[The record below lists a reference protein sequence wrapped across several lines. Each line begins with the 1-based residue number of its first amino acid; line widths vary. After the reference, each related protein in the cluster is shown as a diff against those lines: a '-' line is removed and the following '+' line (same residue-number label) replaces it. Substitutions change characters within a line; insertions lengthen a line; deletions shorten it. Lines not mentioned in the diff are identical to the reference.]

1 VKGDYSF
8 QIKLRDGKMLKRIF
22 AGISVLL
29 IAFTG
34 EFSLAQENY
43 TAPDLSKIIAGDGWK
58 IINRKAELID
68 DSIGKVVHL
77 NSQPGDGVAWLEN
90 FDFENGV
97 IEVDIKGKDAQGS
110 SFVGV
115 AFRVVDEESYDGVYF
130 RPFNFM
136 SVDSVK
142 KDHSVQYVSQ
152 PDYTWQKLRGEFP
165 GKYENPV
172 NPVPNPDSFF
182 HAKIVIEKPKVSVYV
197 NNSSEPSLVVDELS
211 SRTGGWLGLWVGN
224 YSEGMFS
231 SLKITTLK

>member
-115 AFRVVDEESYDGVYF
+115 AFRVVDEETYDAVYF

-172 NPVPNPDSFF
+172 NPVPDPDSFF

-211 SRTGGWLGLWVGN
+211 SRTGGWVGLWVGN

>member
-1 VKGDYSF
+1 
-8 QIKLRDGKMLKRIF
+8 MLKRIF

-115 AFRVVDEESYDGVYF
+115 AFRVVDEETYDAVYF

-211 SRTGGWLGLWVGN
+211 SRTGGWVGLWVGN